1 MMRKDLVPAAEA
13 RAILLEG
20 AGPLG
25 QENIHILEAAGRV
38 LSEDIVSRRT
48 QPPFPASAMDGY
60 AVRTEDV
67 SDVPTVLDVIG
78 ISAAGH
84 PYKGTVAKG
93 EAVRI
98 FTGGAVPEGADTI
111 VIQEDTKA
119 DEGTVEILETAK
131 SNQHIRKAGLDFKE
145 GERLLFAGDLLDPQ
159 RLALAASMNC
169 PLVSVYRKPLVGILA
184 TGDELVPPGSE
195 LSDGQIIASNTFG
208 LSAMIADAGAD
219 MLNMEIARDN
229 RRTLIDKFEEA
240 IAAGADLIVTTGG
253 ASVGDH
259 DLVFPVLSEM
269 GAEFHFS
276 KIAMKPGKPFLSG
289 FIMRES
295 RKIRLLGL
303 AGNPV
308 SSIVAGYMFVRPLV
322 NALAGRQ
329 ASLVSPVACIL
340 GCDIPPNG
348 PREDYQRAS
357 AERSADGQIVVT
369 PLDVQDSSML
379 AALVRSDALLVRL
392 PEAPAAKTG
401 DPAMAVLLRDI

>member
-1 MMRKDLVPAAEA
+1 MRKDLVPAAEA

-20 AGPLG
+20 AGPVG
-25 QENIHILEAAGRV
+25 QEEIHILEAAGRV
-38 LSEDIVSRRT
+38 LAEDVISRRT

-60 AVRTEDV
+60 ALRTEDV
-67 SDVPTVLDVIG
+67 SEVPTVLRVIG

-84 PYKGTVAKG
+84 PYKGTVSKG

-111 VIQEDTKA
+111 VIQEDTDA
-119 DEGTVEILETAK
+119 GDGSVEILETPK
-131 SNQHIRKAGLDFKE
+131 PNQHIRKAGLDFSK

-169 PLVSVYRKPLVGILA
+169 PFVKVYRKPVVGILA
-184 TGDELVPPGSE
+184 TGDELVAPGGE

-219 MLNMEIARDN
+219 ILNMEIARDD
-229 RRTLIDKFEEA
+229 RGALAAKFEEA

-269 GAEFHFS
+269 GAEFDFA

-289 FIMRES
+289 FMMREG

-329 ASLVSPVACIL
+329 ASLVNPVACIL
-340 GCDIPPNG
+340 GSDLPPNG

-357 AERSADGQIVVT
+357 AERSADGQIVVK
-369 PLDVQDSSML
+369 PLDIQDSSML
-379 AALVRSDALLVRL
+379 AALVLSDALLVRL
-392 PEAPAAKTG
+392 PDAPAAKTG
-401 DPAMAVLLRDI
+401 DPAMAVMLRDI